1 MEARVCSSSQE
12 HDSKALF
19 GKNEHPAVFPL
30 TWESCWWRTG
40 TACVVLREGFLDGTR
55 EEELSV
61 FGGRGSVSGKGRL
74 CSDE

>member
-1 MEARVCSSSQE
+1 M
-12 HDSKALF
+12 
-19 GKNEHPAVFPL
+19 
-30 TWESCWWRTG
+30 
-40 TACVVLREGFLDGTR
+40 VLREGFLDGTQ